1 MKCNLNII
9 IDASFSMSLGKLEA
23 INHFFKEEFNEVI
36 EEVNLESKDL
46 INLSVLSFND
56 KANWVLKDKDLK
68 QKIVWD
74 ELVACGRSKINNALN
89 LLNNANNGNYNFNI
103 LISDGYID
111 DLDEQMF
118 DPKEIKYGLLIGSEY
133 KETRNKMIKYT
144 GETKRVITLYFDYD
158 LKRIFKIILDSI
170 VKAENL
176 NLIIRIIYHCFKS
189 RNDGIFLFLSIVKN
203 KSINSLIFSSE
214 NIF

>member
-176 NLIIRIIYHCFKS
+176 NLISDYIYKETIKVS
-189 RNDGIFLFLSIVKN
+189 SIK
-203 KSINSLIFSSE
+203 I
-214 NIF
+214 

>member
-74 ELVACGRSKINNALN
+74 ELVACGRSKIINALN

-176 NLIIRIIYHCFKS
+176 NLISDYIYKETIKVS
-189 RNDGIFLFLSIVKN
+189 SIK
-203 KSINSLIFSSE
+203 I
-214 NIF
+214 

>member
-23 INHFFKEEFNEVI
+23 VNHFFKEEFNEVI

-176 NLIIRIIYHCFKS
+176 NLISDYIYKETIKVS
-189 RNDGIFLFLSIVKN
+189 SIK
-203 KSINSLIFSSE
+203 I
-214 NIF
+214 

>member
-9 IDASFSMSLGKLEA
+9 IDASFSMSLGKLKA

-89 LLNNANNGNYNFNI
+89 LLNNANNGNYNLNI

-111 DLDEQMF
+111 EMDEQMF
-118 DPKEIKYGLLIGSEY
+118 NPKEIKYGLLIGSEY

-170 VKAENL
+170 VKADNL
-176 NLIIRIIYHCFKS
+176 NLISDYIYKETIKVS
-189 RNDGIFLFLSIVKN
+189 SIK
-203 KSINSLIFSSE
+203 I
-214 NIF
+214 

>member
-9 IDASFSMSLGKLEA
+9 IDASFSMCLGKLEA

-111 DLDEQMF
+111 EMDEQMF
-118 DPKEIKYGLLIGSEY
+118 NPKEIKYGLLIGSEY

-170 VKAENL
+170 VKADNL
-176 NLIIRIIYHCFKS
+176 NLISDYIYKETIKVS
-189 RNDGIFLFLSIVKN
+189 SIK
-203 KSINSLIFSSE
+203 I
-214 NIF
+214 